1 MDCKLV
7 RAHVDAYVDEEIE
20 PSPLIEF
27 EQHLDGCGDC
37 RNEVTLARAM
47 QRGVSELVAPAAP
60 AALRT
65 RVLQS
70 LDESPAAS
78 EHGVVRNKTGVLT
91 SVLTGAAAVAL
102 VVGGV
107 VKTDGG
113 SSQNGTRA
121 AGIVE
126 MPPLLGDIVARH
138 TDELPADI
146 AAQRPEQVD
155 DWSRGKVG
163 FRVRSV
169 QFNEPRVQLV
179 GARVSNVRDQQA
191 VKLYYRVGD
200 SRLTSVVFQSR
211 PSVHEVLSDAQLAT
225 SWGARRERIG
235 SRMVTYKNV
244 HGYTVPMIE
253 HDGVVYAFTGDL
265 DQHRLL
271 QLVANARLP

>member
-7 RAHVDAYVDEEIE
+7 RGHLDAYVDGEIE
-20 PSPLIEF
+20 PSPLLEF
-27 EQHLDGCGDC
+27 ERHLDACSGC
-37 RNEVTLARAM
+37 RNEVTLARAV
-47 QRGVSELVAPAAP
+47 QRGVQELVAPAAP
-60 AALRT
+60 AALRQ
-65 RVLQS
+65 RVLRS
-70 LDESPAAS
+70 LDERGDRGLLKP
-78 EHGVVRNKTGVLT
+78 GVLKGVLT
-91 SVLTGAAAVAL
+91 SAAAVAL
-102 VVGGV
+102 VAGAV
-107 VKTDGG
+107 VRTDGG
-113 SSQNGTRA
+113 GSSASTGTRA
-121 AGIVE
+121 GLVD

-146 AAQRPEQVD
+146 AAERPEQVAN
-155 DWSRGKVG
+155 WSRGKVG

-169 QFNEPRVQLV
+169 EFSEPRVQLV

-211 PSVHEVLSDAQLAT
+211 PSLHEALTDAQLAP

-235 SRMVTYKNV
+235 SRMVTYRNV
-244 HGYTVPMIE
+244 QGYTVPMIE

-265 DQHRLL
+265 DQRRLL